1 MKITDFNAATGETIE
16 REPNE
21 AELAQLEVDAE
32 NQAIKDAADAEKAEA
47 RAALLDRLGI
57 TEEEAALLLG

>member
-57 TEEEAALLLG
+57 SEEEAALLLS

>member
-32 NQAIKDAADAEKAEA
+32 NKAIKDAADAEKVEA

-57 TEEEAALLLG
+57 TEQEAALLLG